1 MCIGD
6 FVLVSD
12 QNWHGWSYRELGY
25 VAQFKFKFKL
35 IYWFARPVRPVWA
48 LYQNSNL
55 NSPLCTSRRDNQNA
69 YIVRIEVPMR
79 ELYNF
84 GKIWPRKADQ
94 SYRSSWPVRPVV
106 VVQSEL
112 GVYFNMIFVEFQLL
126 TGKTSPTNMKGRLS
140 LLGWLLFDYYMTK
153 ATWALS
159 IAFMHTLM
167 NWNTLTLIRCIP
179 WSHKKCNPFQFF
191 S

>member
-1 MCIGD
+1 
-6 FVLVSD
+6 
-12 QNWHGWSYRELGY
+12 
-25 VAQFKFKFKL
+25 
-35 IYWFARPVRPVWA
+35 
-48 LYQNSNL
+48 
-55 NSPLCTSRRDNQNA
+55 
-69 YIVRIEVPMR
+69 MR

-167 NWNTLTLIRCIP
+167 NWNTLTLIDVFLGPTKSAILFNFF
-179 WSHKKCNPFQFF
+179 HKKCN
-191 S
+191 SKYWISTTGLIKWSDLNYISKSTACDKLMRA